1 MARRRH
7 YISSRA
13 TFTRLCFSFKG
24 VNAFSNLNRA
34 SYPLI
39 VNSTDSNKWI
49 TQSWITSRRWIFID
63 KKKKKIRGNKLLFEI
78 LPPISS
84 ELLLYHKFSND
95 GTWTIFQISRHTLLN
110 FKLNKTRR
118 CEIFL
123 DNGKNINLWEG
134 KKREPWE
141 ISIGV
146 SRFRVTAGTG
156 IYFVSKTSFHRWS
169 RN

>member
-63 KKKKKIRGNKLLFEI
+63 KKKKKSEGTNSCSRSFHRSLRNYYYIINFPTMGLGLF
-78 LPPISS
+78 
-84 ELLLYHKFSND
+84 
-95 GTWTIFQISRHTLLN
+95 SRHTLLN